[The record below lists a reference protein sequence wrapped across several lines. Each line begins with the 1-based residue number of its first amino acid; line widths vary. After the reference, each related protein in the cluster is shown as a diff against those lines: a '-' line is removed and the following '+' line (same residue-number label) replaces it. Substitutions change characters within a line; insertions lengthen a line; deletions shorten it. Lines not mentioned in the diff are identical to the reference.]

1 MKPLLRMTLVAAI
14 AILATAPWVGN
25 GAQAST
31 RQQRFNS
38 FMAGCKRI
46 LDANPN
52 EDYLMTDLNGNGF
65 PEMWISYNVGRHADY
80 CWHVYHSVAG
90 QPKEVYSCPFGP
102 IENYGSFVLV
112 GDNDGDA
119 LRLTYDGNRIFSSW
133 LYGQDVSYD
142 AITTRDRSQF
152 YYFY

>member
-1 MKPLLRMTLVAAI
+1 MKPLLRMTLVAAV

-80 CWHVYHSVAG
+80 
-90 QPKEVYSCPFGP
+90 
-102 IENYGSFVLV
+102 
-112 GDNDGDA
+112 
-119 LRLTYDGNRIFSSW
+119 
-133 LYGQDVSYD
+133 
-142 AITTRDRSQF
+142 
-152 YYFY
+152 